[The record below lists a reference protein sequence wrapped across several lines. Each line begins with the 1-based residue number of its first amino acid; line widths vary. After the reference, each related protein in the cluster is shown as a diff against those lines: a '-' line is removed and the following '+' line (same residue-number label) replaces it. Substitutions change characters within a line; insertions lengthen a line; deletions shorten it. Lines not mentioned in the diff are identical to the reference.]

1 MKKVCQIGIIV
12 KDIEQK
18 VKNWAQVLEMPVPAV
33 TTIDSYEK
41 TDAMYKGKPTSAVAK
56 QVIFFLGD
64 VMIELLEPVGS
75 PSTWD
80 DFANTN
86 GQGIHHI
93 AFLEENAEK
102 EMAKYKSKGMNIA
115 QQGHWDT
122 GRYFYADS
130 FDKLGAVIE
139 LLEFFPQKT
148 E

>member
-1 MKKVCQIGIIV
+1 MKKICQIGIIV

-18 VKNWAQVLEMPVPAV
+18 VKNWAQILDCSAPDIQMIEGFDK
-33 TTIDSYEK
+33 TGSLYE
-41 TDAMYKGKPTSAVAK
+41 GKPTMAK
-56 QVIFFLGD
+56 SKQAIFFLGD
-64 VMIELLEPVGS
+64 IMIELLEPVGS

-80 DFANTN
+80 DFAKTS

-102 EMAKYKSKGMNIA
+102 EMAKYQRDNMKIA

-130 FDKLGAVIE
+130 FDKLGAIIE
-139 LLEFFPQKT
+139 LIEFFPKA